1 MPKYKTLDE
10 AYNLCKEEGSFR
22 EIEILDINRI
32 KTILKLSEA
41 LTDSGNDIKKGLD
54 NKSMKWSVVFSIYY
68 DAFHSLAEII
78 GRFDKIKIANHQCLF
93 AYLCKSHPELEL
105 SWDFFEK
112 IRTKRNGIMYYGSPA
127 TYEDW
132 KEIEVQ
138 IQVYIITLK
147 KYINKKL
154 GIKEKS
160 FDEIAEPLHKAAKE
174 IGLTKEDLEEA
185 IKEVRK
191 KKN

>member
-1 MPKYKTLDE
+1 M
-10 AYNLCKEEGSFR
+10 
-22 EIEILDINRI
+22 
-32 KTILKLSEA
+32 
-41 LTDSGNDIKKGLD
+41 
-54 NKSMKWSVVFSIYY
+54 YY

-93 AYLCKSHPELEL
+93 AYLCKTHEELEL
-105 SWDFFEK
+105 NWDFFEK

-147 KYINKKL
+147 NHINGKL

-160 FDEIAEPLHKAAKE
+160 FDEIAKPLRKAIKE
-174 IGLTKEDLEEA
+174 AGFTREDLDKV

-191 KKN
+191 NKN

>member
-22 EIEILDINRI
+22 EIEILDLNRI

-41 LTDSGNDIKKGLD
+41 LIDSGNDIKKDLD
-54 NKSMKWSVVFSIYY
+54 KKSMKWSVVFSRYY

-105 SWDFFEK
+105 NWDFFEK

-127 TYEDW
+127 TYSD
-132 KEIEVQ
+132 
-138 IQVYIITLK
+138 
-147 KYINKKL
+147 
-154 GIKEKS
+154 
-160 FDEIAEPLHKAAKE
+160 F
-174 IGLTKEDLEEA
+174 
-185 IKEVRK
+185 KEVELQIK
-191 KKN
+191 LYFKSIKDTITDKLKNI